1 VDPIDSHATTIV
13 AADGYRLAAREYSA
27 AGVSRG
33 AVLIVSAM
41 AVPQSFY
48 ADLARWLAGKGW
60 LVVTFDYRGMGD
72 SAPRSLRGFEADVLT
87 WARLD
92 CAAAL
97 AFTSGLAAGRPLVWI
112 GHSLGGQIFAMTPGN
127 EAVAAAVTVASG
139 VGYWRENAYPLRRY
153 SWWLW
158 HLIVPVATAICGYFP
173 GRTLRII
180 GDLPEGA
187 IRQWSRWCRHPEYAV
202 GVEGEAMR
210 ELYRALSLP
219 MLSVSLTDDEYMS
232 EKNVAVL
239 HGFYANARLTMRRYS
254 PEQLGIR
261 RIGHFGFFRVEAG
274 QQLWPALVD
283 WIAGAVS
290 GGSGQ
295 PPALGSSPSCD
306 RNE

>member
-1 VDPIDSHATTIV
+1 VHPIDSHATTIV

-27 AGVSRG
+27 AGDPQG

-48 ADLARWLAGKGW
+48 AELARWLAGEGW
-60 LVVTFDYRGMGD
+60 QVVTFDYRGMGD
-72 SAPRSLRGFEADVLT
+72 SAPRSLRGFDADILT
-87 WARLD
+87 WARQD

-97 AFTSGLAAGRPLVWI
+97 AYTRGLAAGRPLVWI
-112 GHSLGGQIFAMTPGN
+112 GHSLGGQIFAMTPGS

-158 HLIVPVATAICGYFP
+158 HLIVPVATAIWGYFP
-173 GRTLRII
+173 GRTLRIV
-180 GDLPEGA
+180 GDLPAGV

-202 GVEGEAMR
+202 GVEGAAMR
-210 ELYRALSLP
+210 ELYRALTLP

-239 HGFYANARLTMRRYS
+239 HGFYANARLEMRRYA
-254 PEQLGIR
+254 PQQLGLR
-261 RIGHFGFFRVEAG
+261 RIGHFGFFRAG
-274 QQLWPALVD
+274 IGDRLWPGVLE
-283 WIAGAVS
+283 WIAGAV
-290 GGSGQ
+290 GTRTG
-295 PPALGSSPSCD
+295 
-306 RNE
+306 